1 MTVKELYD
9 LFKDF
14 KENEFGH
21 LRKKTDCLS
30 KKIDG
35 IYRWII
41 GIFVSIILLLIGAII
56 NIAIK

>member
-9 LFKDF
+9 LFKEF

-21 LRKKTDCLS
+21 MRKKVDCLYR
-30 KKIDG
+30 KIDG

-41 GIFVSIILLLIGAII
+41 GIFISIILLLIGAII
-56 NIAIK
+56 NLAMK